1 MVLLAGPGLEGG
13 GPRCVSPPPPSPPR
27 DAQARED
34 PEEVEEEDY
43 EDYEDF
49 SRLPDTRSLAS
60 DDSFYPPGGQEELGA
75 PSAPSAPEG
84 IPEAATLLR
93 AASANDVG
101 LLRVL
106 VRRGPSEEEVR
117 ETDRNG
123 RVSPRAPPITN
134 DLSNL
139 SRVRPRLSRD
149 RGAQRVS
156 SLGDGFWRRHHPR
169 GTPLGPWLGLDT
181 LWGSSNHLPSTSP
194 A

>member
-13 GPRCVSPPPPSPPR
+13 GARCVSPPPPSPPR

-34 PEEVEEEDY
+34 PEEVQEEDY

-101 LLRVL
+101 LLRAL

-123 RVSPRAPPITN
+123 RVSTRAPPITTF
-134 DLSNL
+134 
-139 SRVRPRLSRD
+139 P
-149 RGAQRVS
+149 
-156 SLGDGFWRRHHPR
+156 
-169 GTPLGPWLGLDT
+169 
-181 LWGSSNHLPSTSP
+181 TSP
-194 A
+194 GSGRAFPGTSERSACLPWGTGFGGDITHGEPR